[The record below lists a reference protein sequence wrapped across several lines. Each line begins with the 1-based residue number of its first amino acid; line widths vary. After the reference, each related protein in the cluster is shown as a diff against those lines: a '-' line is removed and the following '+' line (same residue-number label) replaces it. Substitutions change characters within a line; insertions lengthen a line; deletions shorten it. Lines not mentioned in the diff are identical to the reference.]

1 MSPHIHCRLASALLL
16 TLAVAGCSDR
26 PSLSGSATNDSASV
40 NAAPIEQALRV
51 NALPLPT
58 AAAAGQPDLVEMPGG
73 HLLLSWVEPQEGAHA
88 LKFATFAKGQWTA
101 PRTIARGND
110 WFVNW
115 ADTPHLMATADGSL
129 WAHWLQKSA
138 DATYAYDVVL
148 VRSPD
153 GGATWSKP
161 LRVND
166 DGKAAEH
173 GFVSLWPASR
183 DTLGI
188 AWLDGRESGGGD
200 EHASHG
206 GGAHGS
212 GAMTLRAAAFDPQLQ
227 RHDETRVDAMTC
239 DCCQTDV
246 AATARGPLLAYR
258 DRTPEEIRDIAV
270 TRLQHGTWTAPRM
283 VHGDQWKMPAC
294 PVNGPAISA
303 NGDDV
308 LVGWYTAAKD
318 VPTLKL
324 ARSGDAGDRFAAP
337 VIVDQG
343 EALQGRVDV
352 ALQEDAAWVLWLRED
367 AHGQS
372 LQLARY
378 APDLSRELQRV
389 EVARL
394 QGRGRATGFPQLA
407 LHDGTA
413 HVIWTDIVD
422 GKPKLGA
429 ATITR

>member
-1 MSPHIHCRLASALLL
+1 MKPILAPALL
-16 TLAVAGCSDR
+16 AVLL
-26 PSLSGSATNDSASV
+26 LSACNRESPPTNAPAT
-40 NAAPIEQALRV
+40 PQTQARLRV
-51 NALPLPT
+51 QPWSLPT
-58 AAAAGQPDLVEMPGG
+58 ATAAGQPDLVETPDGR
-73 HLLLSWVEPQEGAHA
+73 LLLSWVEPHADAHA
-88 LKFATFAKGQWTA
+88 LKFAIFEKGQWTA
-101 PRTIARGND
+101 PQAIAQGSD

-115 ADTPHLMATADGSL
+115 ADTPHVAATADGAL

-161 LRVND
+161 VRVND
-166 DGKAAEH
+166 DGRAAEH
-173 GFVSLWPASR
+173 GFVSLWPAAR

-188 AWLDGRESGGGD
+188 AWLDGRESGGD
-200 EHASHG
+200 EPSGHDGHDAHA
-206 GGAHGS
+206 S
-212 GAMTLRAAAFDPQLQ
+212 GAMTLRTAMFDPQLQ
-227 RHDETRVDAMTC
+227 RRGESRLDAMTC
-239 DCCQTDV
+239 DCCQTDI
-246 AATARGPLLAYR
+246 AATGRGPLLVYR

-270 TRLQHGTWTAPRM
+270 TRLQHGTWTAPHT
-283 VHGDQWKMPAC
+283 VHDDQWKMPAC

-303 NGDDV
+303 DGEEV

-318 VPTLKL
+318 MPTLKL
-324 ARSGDAGDRFAAP
+324 ARSSDSGDRFAAP
-337 VIVDQG
+337 AIVDQG

-367 AHGQS
+367 ANGQS

-378 APDLSRELQRV
+378 TADLARELQRI

-394 QGRGRATGFPQLA
+394 QGRGRATGFPQLV

-413 HVIWTDIVD
+413 HVVWTDIVG

-429 ATITR
+429 ATIGH

>member
-1 MSPHIHCRLASALLL
+1 MKPTLAPLLLAALLL
-16 TLAVAGCSDR
+16 AACNR
-26 PSLSGSATNDSASV
+26 EPPPANASATNQ
-40 NAAPIEQALRV
+40 APARLRV
-51 NALPLPT
+51 QPWPLPVD
-58 AAAAGQPDLVEMPGG
+58 AAAAQPDFVVTPDGR
-73 HLLLSWVEPQEGAHA
+73 LLLSWTEPHGQAHA
-88 LKFATFAKGQWTA
+88 LKFAAFASGAWTV
-101 PRTIARGND
+101 PQVIAQGSD

-115 ADTPHLMATADGSL
+115 ADTPHVAATADGAL

-200 EHASHG
+200 EHAGHG

-212 GAMTLRAAAFDPQLQ
+212 GAMTLRTAAFDAQLQ

-283 VHGDQWKMPAC
+283 VHGDEWKMPAC

-337 VIVDQG
+337 VTVDQG

-367 AHGQS
+367 ANGQS

-394 QGRGRATGFPQLA
+394 QGRGRATGFPQLV

-413 HVIWTDIVD
+413 HVVWTDIVG
-422 GKPKLGA
+422 GKPKLGG
-429 ATITR
+429 ATIGHRSTR